1 MSVDDVE
8 FYFQDALR
16 YQGPVYRPGNNDDSD
31 GILEGVEPIPLSQV
45 ESYESAMQ
53 YASLSPDPALS
64 CNISQEEWT
73 ALFKSTIERCSLIR
87 NAFQVVAEG
96 DSYEEVAGEALKK
109 ESFEDMMQGG
119 INEDATWSIRLRR
132 YGSVEDEVVTN
143 SSGTQGKKKQQQ
155 ARYGKNVRSPLTD
168 ERNAIM
174 SMADLVQLFRGK
186 VNLANPDCKIYLLE
200 GLKRRRIVSSDGEE
214 ANAEGSKILLTRI
227 LAVGPK
233 VRCCYMLQTSTVKN
247 CITLCIELGLSLCS
261 SILQDFNLCT
271 KDENMCH
278 HNTVMPYRLLHSMQH
293 SSTTKTFQSF
303 YT

>member
-53 YASLSPDPALS
+53 YASLSPDPGLS

-96 DSYEEVAGEALKK
+96 DSYEKVAGEALKK

-186 VNLANPDCKIYLLE
+186 VNLVNPDCKIYLLE
-200 GLKRRRIVSSDGEE
+200 GLKRRRSVSSDGEE

-233 VRCCYMLQTSTVKN
+233 VRCCYKLQSSTVMN
-247 CITLCIELGLSLCS
+247 YITLCI
-261 SILQDFNLCT
+261 
-271 KDENMCH
+271 
-278 HNTVMPYRLLHSMQH
+278 
-293 SSTTKTFQSF
+293 
-303 YT
+303 